1 MSISGNMR
9 KNKIADEE
17 MGEGDFG
24 WSWLIRGFGVIIPAP
39 QNICY
44 ISGKIDDEQ
53 HIEGVL

>member
-1 MSISGNMR
+1 MR

-24 WSWLIRGFGVIIPAP
+24 WSWLVKGFGVIVVAP

-44 ISGKIDDEQ
+44 ISGRIDDEQ
-53 HIEGVL
+53 RIEGVL